1 MQSRIELLTRTLDAF
16 QVRDTSVKTTVP
28 VLPEGDASN
37 SFGDTL
43 TKFLNEASDA
53 DATKSD
59 LQTRFTNGDK
69 SLDLHQV
76 MAASEEAGIALDL
89 VVELRNKAVDAYRTI
104 ISMQS

>member
-1 MQSRIELLTRTLDAF
+1 MQPRIDQLTRTLDAF
-16 QVRDTSVKTTVP
+16 QIRDTGVKTVP

-37 SFGDTL
+37 SFGNTL

-53 DATKSD
+53 DAAKSD
-59 LQTRFTNGDK
+59 LTQRFTSGDQ
-69 SLDLHQV
+69 SVEMHQV
-76 MAASEEAGIALDL
+76 MAASEEASIALDL